1 MNLKDKQACFVPF
14 CLDTK
19 ISSFFETVLIRQMI
33 FRSNLVSSFM
43 HQLVCFFFLITYFS
57 TVHEWNLYCVR
68 LYELTICIS
77 EMYFYCFI
85 KFSVASDLIDISF
98 SINRFGVDTAPAL
111 VFLKDPGLEPTIY
124 QGILL
129 YSSSFEVICFVVYS
143 MFVEKIMR
151 YLHLLQET

>member
-1 MNLKDKQACFVPF
+1 MN
-14 CLDTK
+14 
-19 ISSFFETVLIRQMI
+19 ETSI
-33 FRSNLVSSFM
+33 VSDSM
-43 HQLVCFFFLITYFS
+43 S
-57 TVHEWNLYCVR
+57 WLYV
-68 LYELTICIS
+68 YQKCIS
-77 EMYFYCFI
+77 IVFI